1 MLPEHHQV
9 NDQVNLE
16 SETLKEAGNRV
27 TRDNYKSNKRQ
38 AWSES
43 KLGISFHRQ
52 AAKRFSES
60 VHAELGNITTGGG
73 RGKRA
78 FEKLRQTGLEP
89 DVIAHLFT
97 KALYNMIPLTHRRRV
112 KRVSLCIKA
121 ADLIHDEWR
130 IRHFAEQKNRKALLK
145 KLFKTFDTRT
155 YPRDWRKRTI
165 QNAFHAEQISWQ
177 QWSDHDKLHVGYA
190 LLLLFRDH
198 TGLIEAGPQSIFVEP
213 VVTLVRAIEEAMT
226 TRVLDF
232 MIYQPMVVKPL
243 PWSTSHL
250 FRGGYLSTKKTRHYP
265 IIKGSRRR
273 DVERFASMDWS
284 KVIPP
289 LNALQEVPWRVNKDM
304 LEILSWSM
312 FVKGGGIAG
321 IPHADAK
328 PLPDEPPGYRTDE
341 EVKKAH
347 NKVCFLIHSF
357 NREIKSK
364 RLMVLA
370 TIGVA
375 KRFRNFKEIYFP
387 HNLDSRGRAYPLPAF
402 LNPQG
407 PDSCK
412 GLLEFSEGKPITT
425 EEQADW
431 LAISGANAFGQDKI
445 SLKDRVAWVKAN
457 EEMILDIGANPK
469 GDHRWMSVSE
479 PFQALRFCLEWSA
492 FRKQGYGFVSHMV
505 TCVDGTCSGIQHYSA
520 LLLDSVGGRSVNLI
534 PGLPRQDIYQ
544 DVADKTIEKL
554 FRESNQFPAECANLI
569 KFGVT
574 RKTTKRQ
581 CMVVPYAG
589 TFSSCM
595 EYTREAVKERIED
608 GYPCP
613 WNTEDQEEHNKHVVL
628 LSKLIWEA
636 IDETVVLGKE
646 AMRWLSS
653 AAREY
658 AKHVNKVGEGTA
670 YDKRMAWTTPDGFE
684 AIHYRADEKKRQVDT
699 YLDGRVSLTYME
711 ATNKMDVGGL
721 SLAVAPNLI
730 HSYDANLMRASILK
744 GLEVIDNP
752 SFAMVHDSFGVHAA
766 DMPVFVKLVK
776 EAFVEMYQQPLL
788 EQFKDNLPP
797 EVQEKLEPLPVPGD
811 LDLNGVLESEF
822 FVS

>member
-1 MLPEHHQV
+1 MQLEHPQV
-9 NDQVNLE
+9 NLQVNLE
-16 SETLKEAGNRV
+16 SETLKEAGSRV
-27 TRDNYKSNKRQ
+27 TRDNYQSNKRQ

-52 AAKRFSES
+52 AAKRFSEA
-60 VHAELGNITTGGG
+60 VHSELGKVGGGGG

-78 FEKLRQTGLEP
+78 FEKLRLTGLEP
-89 DVIAHLFT
+89 DVISHLFT

-145 KLFKTFDTRT
+145 KLFKDFDKRT

-165 QNAFHAEQISWQ
+165 QNAFHAEQISWE
-177 QWSDHDKLHVGYA
+177 QWSTHDKLHVGYA

-198 TGLIEAGPQSIFVEP
+198 TGLIEAGPKSIFVEP
-213 VVTLVRAIEEAMT
+213 VVTLVKAIEEAMT

-273 DVERFASMDWS
+273 DVDRFAAMDWV

-321 IPHADAK
+321 LPLADGK
-328 PLPDEPPGYRTDE
+328 QLPDEPPSYRTDE

-375 KRFRNFKEIYFP
+375 KRFKNFKEMFFP

-402 LNPQG
+402 LNTQG
-407 PDSCK
+407 PDYCK
-412 GLLEFSEGKPITT
+412 ALLEFAHGKPITT
-425 EEQADW
+425 QEQADW
-431 LAISGANAFGQDKI
+431 LAVSGANAFGQDKI

-469 GDHRWMSVSE
+469 GDHRWMNVSE

-492 FRKQGYGFVSHMV
+492 FKNRGYGFISHIV
-505 TCVDGTCSGIQHYSA
+505 TCVDATCSGLQHYSA
-520 LLLDSVGGRSVNLI
+520 LLLDSVGGRSVNLV
-534 PGLPRQDIYQ
+534 PGLPRQDVYQ
-544 DVADKTIEKL
+544 DVADRVIEVLMRGENPFDKDWL
-554 FRESNQFPAECANLI
+554 A
-569 KFGVT
+569 FGID

-581 CMVVPYAG
+581 VMVVPYAG
-589 TFSSCM
+589 TFSSCLA
-595 EYTREAVKERIED
+595 YTREAVQDKLDD

-613 WNTEDQEEHNKHVVL
+613 WGDENPQDRIL
-628 LSKLIWEA
+628 YLSQLIWQA
-636 IDETVVLGKE
+636 IDQVVVKGKE

-670 YDKRMAWTTPDGFE
+670 YDKRMTWTTPDGFE
-684 AIHYRADEKKRQVDT
+684 AIHYRPDEKKRQADT

-744 GLEVIDNP
+744 GIEAIDNP

-788 EQFKDNLPP
+788 EQFRDKLPP
-797 EVQEKLEPLPVPGD
+797 EVQHKLEPLPTPGD
-811 LDLNGVLESEF
+811 LDLNGVLTSEF